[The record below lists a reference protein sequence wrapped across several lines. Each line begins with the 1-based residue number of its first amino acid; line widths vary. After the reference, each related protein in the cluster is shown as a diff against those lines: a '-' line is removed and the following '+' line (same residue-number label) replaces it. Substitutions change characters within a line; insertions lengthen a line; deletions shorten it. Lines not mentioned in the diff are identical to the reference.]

1 MAIALGHHQ
10 TLPWQLVL
18 QHQGAAAAQDSQ
30 VPLVVKCWK
39 ILTIYRVNWT
49 ECMYIYICDVICY
62 VIYYILYII
71 DCILCIVNHILYY
84 IVNDAI
90 YIYIIL
96 NIKKDIVYCI
106 LYTIYKKIYIIYYI
120 LYIIYYTS
128 CVYII
133 YYICTFVLRS
143 PYLQHLYAAGYV
155 VN

>member
-49 ECMYIYICDVICY
+49 ECMYIYMRCY
-62 VIYYILYII
+62 MLCYILYTIYYRLYI
-71 DCILCIVNHILYY
+71 MYCKPYIILYCKWC
-84 IVNDAI
+84 N
-90 YIYIIL
+90 IYIIL

-106 LYTIYKKIYIIYYI
+106 LYTIYKKLYIIYYI